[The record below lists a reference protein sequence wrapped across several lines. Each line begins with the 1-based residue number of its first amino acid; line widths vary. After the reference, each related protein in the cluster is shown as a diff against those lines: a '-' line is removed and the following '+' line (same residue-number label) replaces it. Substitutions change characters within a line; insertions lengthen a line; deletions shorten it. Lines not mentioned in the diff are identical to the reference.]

1 MVNIEIKDC
10 TFTGNAQ
17 AIHSVYEISNKDFS
31 QIEKELSK
39 IKETLKQGTLQYNA
53 VTELQNNVAQRD
65 INAINSSIKQFGS
78 QFSSATL
85 ANLAGA
91 CLCRLFGL

>member
-10 TFTGNAQ
+10 TFNDNAK
-17 AIHSVYEISNKDFS
+17 AIHSIYEISNNDFR
-31 QIEKELSK
+31 QIEKELQD
-39 IKETLKQGTLQYNA
+39 IKATLKQGTLQYNA
-53 VTELQNNVAQRD
+53 VTELQNGVNQRNV
-65 INAINSSIKQFGS
+65 NSINSSIKQFAN

-91 CLCRLFGL
+91 CLSKLIGL